1 MELKYCLVTQN
12 IASVIEDSLTDS
24 DRLPDIELA
33 SGDVTFIP
41 NVPTGSSYQIELT
54 NGQWYSVPL
63 GRIRAKII
71 NGKIFHEG
79 SPGVYLFA
87 AGSGSNPS
95 KISYNVS
102 YSNLRAGGVPFSLN
116 SFTFQAIPDEE
127 IDLTLV
133 KPIPGV
139 SPAGTI
145 RGPRGTSLEKIEV
158 DDSHLVFTTVNE
170 AGSFEMA
177 RIPISHVVEAEA
189 REAARQAA
197 ENVKAITASNLA
209 ASEEFK
215 NQANSHATRAE
226 KAADK
231 AVADAD
237 AKLNAYVENAK
248 TSATNADASDKSAA
262 AHRAAAK
269 TSETNAKSS
278 ETKAKA
284 SETKSTAEANRS
296 ETARTGSEAAQGK
309 AESAAVKAEG
319 MRDSAATHSASA
331 SRSEIAA
338 SKSASN
344 AKASETRAQE
354 LADAFDV
361 EALRAEIE
369 ARIADLVD
377 GAPDALNT
385 LREIAEL
392 ASSNKT
398 VQEQLTSAISGKAD
412 KVHTHSQS
420 QVTGLTT
427 ALGNKA
433 DKTHT
438 HETSQVVGL
447 DNALTGKADKAHTH
461 AQSDISGL
469 STSLSNKA
477 DKTHT
482 HSQSQVTGLSTA
494 LNNKADKTHTHASA
508 DITDAY
514 YFTGGSM
521 KDRIVKTYTDG
532 HIFSA
537 SDPTRG
543 EHLAR
548 KGYVDSEVAKKADTD
563 YVDEQDRKI
572 FQQDVI
578 FEGELDQTSRIFP
591 LRTSVNGKINIQVEW
606 SVTQAYVDAASS
618 SSLSLLT
625 VKLHD
630 KDGNVVTGAA
640 YNDQI
645 SGMSYTGSG
654 APGHNYYKYSN
665 PSSVGKVVTTSNT
678 ITVSPGFFISEV
690 GIYNWTRPSVPGLVV
705 RKVTISAESQTTEV
719 MGQKVN
725 RVEVYDNERAISG
738 NTSGGQLLRLNPD
751 GHVWITTASVTNA
764 HHAANKGYVDQEVAK
779 KADSSHKH
787 AISDVTGL
795 QAELDSKPTHT
806 TMNSGLNGKANKSH
820 THSQS
825 DITGLST
832 ALSGKA
838 DSTHTHTQGEVT
850 GLTAALNGK
859 AAKTHRHSTA
869 DIDVSSS
876 LTLKE
881 VLTEVTHLIGSSRA
895 WFSGKGAPPAEIY
908 MARPGDFWL
917 DEDTMELHKITG
929 V

>member
-1 MELKYCLVTQN
+1 MELKHCLVTQN
-12 IASVIEDSLTDS
+12 IASVVEDSLTDS

-102 YSNLRAGGVPFSLN
+102 YSNLRAGGIPFSLN

-133 KPIPGV
+133 KPVPGV

-145 RGPRGTSLEKIEV
+145 RGPRGTSLESIEV

-197 ENVKAITASNLA
+197 EGVAEITASNLA
-209 ASEEFK
+209 ASESFK
-215 NQANSHATRAE
+215 NQASAHADRAE
-226 KAADK
+226 TAADNT
-231 AVADAD
+231 VADA
-237 AKLNAYVENAK
+237 NAQLAGYVEDAQ
-248 TSATNADASDKSAA
+248 TSATSADASDKSAA

-284 SETKSTAEANRS
+284 SETKATTEANRS

-309 AESAAVKAEG
+309 AENAAVKAEG

-331 SRSEIAA
+331 SRSESAA

-369 ARIADLVD
+369 ARIAELVD

-398 VQEQLTSAISGKAD
+398 VQEQLTSAIAGKAD
-412 KVHTHSQS
+412 KVHTHAQS
-420 QVTGLTT
+420 QVTGLST
-427 ALGNKA
+427 ALNNKA
-433 DKTHT
+433 DKSHT

-447 DNALTGKADKAHTH
+447 DNALAGKADKSHTH
-461 AQSDISGL
+461 AQGDISGL

-482 HSQSQVTGLSTA
+482 HSQSQITGLSTA
-494 LNNKADKTHTHASA
+494 LSGKADKSHTHVSA
-508 DITDAY
+508 DITDA
-514 YFTGGSM
+514 TASATA
-521 KDRIVKTYTDG
+521 DRVVKRNRSGD
-532 HIFSA
+532 F
-537 SDPTRG
+537 
-543 EHLAR
+543 
-548 KGYVDSEVAKKADTD
+548 
-563 YVDEQDRKI
+563 
-572 FQQDVI
+572 
-578 FEGELDQTSRIFP
+578 
-591 LRTSVNGKINIQVEW
+591 SVNE
-606 SVTQAYVDAASS
+606 
-618 SSLSLLT
+618 
-625 VKLHD
+625 
-630 KDGNVVTGAA
+630 
-640 YNDQI
+640 
-645 SGMSYTGSG
+645 
-654 APGHNYYKYSN
+654 P
-665 PSSVGKVVTTSNT
+665 
-678 ITVSPGFFISEV
+678 
-690 GIYNWTRPSVPGLVV
+690 
-705 RKVTISAESQTTEV
+705 
-719 MGQKVN
+719 
-725 RVEVYDNERAISG
+725 VYDSY
-738 NTSGGQLLRLNPD
+738 P
-751 GHVWITTASVTNA
+751 
-764 HHAANKGYVDQEVAK
+764 ANKGYVDALKDTIDGQGASIIPFNSVTGRQRWADGLTETIDAEAPPGRYYFNGDGWKPGRNYDFQVDSSIKYYAAMWVKADKPGSRIYIEVRDQSGSHAIKAGNLNDAGNYLLGNYPMPTEWTLLTTDRLEFHEGVTSANINSIYFNHSNGSERDAVQMLSDIQLIPLAPHTHTSADVTDATDRLGRVSDYDTAGKLVRTNADGQLTVYTSSVTEDSSVANKNYVDIEVGK
-779 KADSSHKH
+779 KANTSHTH
-787 AISDVTGL
+787 SQSQVTGL
-795 QAELDSKPTHT
+795 T
-806 TMNSGLNGKANKSH
+806 TALSGKANKSH

-832 ALSGKA
+832 TLSGKA

-850 GLTAALNGK
+850 GLTTALNGK
-859 AAKTHRHSTA
+859 AAKSHTHTQAQISGLGTA
-869 DIDVSSS
+869 LNGKADKTYVDA
-876 LTLKE
+876 
-881 VLTEVTHLIGSSRA
+881 RPA
-895 WFSGKGAPPAEIY
+895 MFSGAGLPPSSIPGAVV
-908 MARPGDFWL
+908 GDFWL
-917 DEDTMELHKITG
+917 DLNTMELHQITG

>member
-1 MELKYCLVTQN
+1 MELKHCLVTQN

-116 SFTFQAIPDEE
+116 SFTFQAVPDGEV
-127 IDLTLV
+127 DLTLV

-145 RGPRGTSLEKIEV
+145 RGPRGTSLESIEV

-197 ENVKAITASNLA
+197 ENVAELTTSNLE
-209 ASEEFK
+209 ASENFK
-215 NQANSHATRAE
+215 NQAGAHADRAE
-226 KAADK
+226 AAADDT
-231 AVADAD
+231 VADAR
-237 AKLNAYVENAK
+237 AQLVGYVEDAQ
-248 TSATNADASDKSAA
+248 TSATSADASDKSAA

-284 SETKSTAEANRS
+284 SETKATTEANRS

-319 MRDSAATHSASA
+319 MRDSTATHSASA
-331 SRSEIAA
+331 ERSKTAA
-338 SKSASN
+338 GKSASE
-344 AKASETRAQE
+344 AKASENRAQE

-398 VQEQLTSAISGKAD
+398 VQEQLTEAIAGKAD
-412 KVHTHSQS
+412 KV
-420 QVTGLTT
+420 
-427 ALGNKA
+427 
-433 DKTHT
+433 
-438 HETSQVVGL
+438 
-447 DNALTGKADKAHTH
+447 
-461 AQSDISGL
+461 
-469 STSLSNKA
+469 
-477 DKTHT
+477 HT

-494 LNNKADKTHTHASA
+494 LNNKADKTHTHETSQVVGLDNALAGKADKAHTHAQS
-508 DITDAY
+508 DITGLSAALNGKANTSHTHTQAQVAGLSTALNGKANASHTHTTSHISDY
-514 YFTGGSM
+514 PGHVVFIGSDSYGKIPVRESDSDNLRTGS
-521 KDRIVKTYTDG
+521 
-532 HIFSA
+532 S
-537 SDPTRG
+537 PT
-543 EHLAR
+543 EPYHVTS
-548 KGYVDSEVAKKADTD
+548 KQYVDREVAKKANTSHTHTTADITN
-563 YVDEQDRKI
+563 
-572 FQQDVI
+572 FAT
-578 FEGELDQTSRIFP
+578 ELGKKANTSH
-591 LRTSVNGKINIQVEW
+591 TH
-606 SVTQAYVDAASS
+606 TQAQ
-618 SSLSLLT
+618 
-625 VKLHD
+625 
-630 KDGNVVTGAA
+630 VTGLSTAL
-640 YNDQI
+640 
-645 SGMSYTGSG
+645 SG
-654 APGHNYYKYSN
+654 
-665 PSSVGKVVTTSNT
+665 
-678 ITVSPGFFISEV
+678 
-690 GIYNWTRPSVPGLVV
+690 
-705 RKVTISAESQTTEV
+705 
-719 MGQKVN
+719 
-725 RVEVYDNERAISG
+725 
-738 NTSGGQLLRLNPD
+738 
-751 GHVWITTASVTNA
+751 
-764 HHAANKGYVDQEVAK
+764 
-779 KADSSHKH
+779 KADKSHTH

-795 QAELDSKPTHT
+795 QAELDSKPTHN
-806 TMNSGLNGKANKSH
+806 TMNSGLNGKANVSH

-832 ALSGKA
+832 TLRGKA

-850 GLTAALNGK
+850 GLTTALNAK
-859 AAKTHRHSTA
+859 ANKTYV
-869 DIDVSSS
+869 D
-876 LTLKE
+876 
-881 VLTEVTHLIGSSRA
+881 SRPA
-895 WFSGKGAPPAEIY
+895 LFSGVGAPPSSIPGAV
-908 MARPGDFWL
+908 AGDFWL
-917 DEDTMELHKITG
+917 DESTKELHKITG

>member
-1 MELKYCLVTQN
+1 MELKHCLVTQN

-116 SFTFQAIPDEE
+116 SFTFQAIPDGEV
-127 IDLTLV
+127 DLTLV
-133 KPIPGV
+133 KPVPGV

-145 RGPRGTSLEKIEV
+145 RGPRGTSLESIEV
-158 DDSHLVFTTVNE
+158 DDTHLIFTAVNE
-170 AGSFEMA
+170 AGDFEIA

-197 ENVKAITASNLA
+197 ENVAELTTSNLE
-209 ASEEFK
+209 ASENFK
-215 NQANSHATRAE
+215 NQAGAHADRAE
-226 KAADK
+226 AAADDT
-231 AVADAD
+231 VADAR
-237 AKLNAYVENAK
+237 AQLVGYVEDAQ
-248 TSATNADASDKSAA
+248 TSATSADASDKSAA

-284 SETKSTAEANRS
+284 SETKATTEANRS
-296 ETARTGSEAAQGK
+296 ETARTGSEAAQSK
-309 AESAAVKAEG
+309 AENAAVKAEG

-331 SRSEIAA
+331 ERSKTAA
-338 SKSASN
+338 GKSASE
-344 AKASETRAQE
+344 AKASENRAQE

-398 VQEQLTSAISGKAD
+398 VQEQLTEAIAGKAD

-420 QVTGLTT
+420 QVTGLST
-427 ALGNKA
+427 ALNNKA

-447 DNALTGKADKAHTH
+447 DNALAGKADKAHTH
-461 AQSDISGL
+461 AQSDITGL

-494 LNNKADKTHTHASA
+494 LSGKANTSHKHTTADITDFATEMGKKANASHTHSQSDITGLSTALSGKANTSHTHSQSQITGLSTALNGKEDKGHTHASA
-508 DITDAY
+508 DITDTTSELMSINPNRVVRTNGDGSISIHNHTI
-514 YFTGGSM
+514 TG
-521 KDRIVKTYTDG
+521 DY
-532 HIFSA
+532 SA
-537 SDPTRG
+537 
-543 EHLAR
+543 AN
-548 KGYVDSEVAKKADTD
+548 K
-563 YVDEQDRKI
+563 
-572 FQQDVI
+572 
-578 FEGELDQTSRIFP
+578 
-591 LRTSVNGKINIQVEW
+591 
-606 SVTQAYVDAASS
+606 AYVD
-618 SSLSLLT
+618 
-625 VKLHD
+625 
-630 KDGNVVTGAA
+630 GE
-640 YNDQI
+640 
-645 SGMSYTGSG
+645 
-654 APGHNYYKYSN
+654 
-665 PSSVGKVVTTSNT
+665 
-678 ITVSPGFFISEV
+678 VS
-690 GIYNWTRPSVPGLVV
+690 
-705 RKVTISAESQTTEV
+705 
-719 MGQKVN
+719 
-725 RVEVYDNERAISG
+725 
-738 NTSGGQLLRLNPD
+738 
-751 GHVWITTASVTNA
+751 
-764 HHAANKGYVDQEVAK
+764 K

-787 AISDVTGL
+787 TTSDITNFSTEMG
-795 QAELDSKPTHT
+795 K
-806 TMNSGLNGKANKSH
+806 KANKSH

-832 ALSGKA
+832 TLSGKA

-859 AAKTHRHSTA
+859 ADKTY
-869 DIDVSSS
+869 VN
-876 LTLKE
+876 
-881 VLTEVTHLIGSSRA
+881 SRPA
-895 WFSGKGAPPAEIY
+895 LFSGVGAPPSSIPGAV
-908 MARPGDFWL
+908 AGDFWL
-917 DEDTMELHKITG
+917 DESTKELHKITG

>member
-12 IASVIEDSLTDS
+12 IASVLEDSRVDD
-24 DRLPDIELA
+24 DRFPDIELV
-33 SGDVTFIP
+33 SGDVTFTP
-41 NVPTGSSYQIELT
+41 NVPNGSSYQVELI

-63 GRIRAKII
+63 GRIKAKIV
-71 NGKIFHEG
+71 NGKIFHEDDR
-79 SPGVYLFA
+79 GVYLFA

-95 KISYNVS
+95 KISYSVT
-102 YSNLRAGGVPFSLN
+102 YSNLRAGGVPVSLN
-116 SFTFQAIPDEE
+116 SFSFQAVPDGEV
-127 IDLTLV
+127 DLTRV
-133 KPIPGV
+133 MPVSGA
-139 SPAGTI
+139 SPAGTV
-145 RGPRGTSLEKIEV
+145 RGPRGTSLESIEV
-158 DDSHLVFTTVNE
+158 EDSNLVFTAVNE

-177 RIPISHVVEAEA
+177 RIPLSQVVEAEA

-197 ENVKAITASNLA
+197 ENVAEITTSNLE
-209 ASEEFK
+209 ASENFK
-215 NQANSHATRAE
+215 NQAGAHADRAE
-226 KAADK
+226 AAADK
-231 AVADAD
+231 TVADAS
-237 AKLNAYVENAK
+237 AQLAGYLEGAQTAA
-248 TSATNADASDKSAA
+248 TSADASDKSAA

-284 SETKSTAEANRS
+284 SETKATAEANRS

-331 SRSEIAA
+331 SRSESAA

-369 ARIADLVD
+369 ARIAELVD

-427 ALGNKA
+427 ALNNKS

-447 DNALTGKADKAHTH
+447 DNALTGKADKSHTH

-469 STSLSNKA
+469 STALSNKA

-482 HSQSQVTGLSTA
+482 HTQAQVTGLSTA
-494 LNNKADKTHTHASA
+494 LSGKANTSHEHTTA
-508 DITDAY
+508 DITD
-514 YFTGGSM
+514 
-521 KDRIVKTYTDG
+521 
-532 HIFSA
+532 FS
-537 SDPTRG
+537 
-543 EHLAR
+543 
-548 KGYVDSEVAKKADTD
+548 
-563 YVDEQDRKI
+563 
-572 FQQDVI
+572 
-578 FEGELDQTSRIFP
+578 
-591 LRTSVNGKINIQVEW
+591 
-606 SVTQAYVDAASS
+606 
-618 SSLSLLT
+618 
-625 VKLHD
+625 
-630 KDGNVVTGAA
+630 
-640 YNDQI
+640 
-645 SGMSYTGSG
+645 
-654 APGHNYYKYSN
+654 
-665 PSSVGKVVTTSNT
+665 
-678 ITVSPGFFISEV
+678 
-690 GIYNWTRPSVPGLVV
+690 
-705 RKVTISAESQTTEV
+705 TE
-719 MGQKVN
+719 MG
-725 RVEVYDNERAISG
+725 
-738 NTSGGQLLRLNPD
+738 
-751 GHVWITTASVTNA
+751 
-764 HHAANKGYVDQEVAK
+764 K
-779 KADSSHKH
+779 KADSSHTH
-787 AISDVTGL
+787 AQSEITGL
-795 QAELDSKPTHT
+795 STALSGKANTSHTHSQSQIT
-806 TMNSGLNGKANKSH
+806 GLSTALNGKAAKSHTHTSADISDTTSELASIRPNQVVRTNGEGAIDIHNHTITGDYSATNKAYVDGEVSKKADKSHKHTTADITNFATEMGKKANTSH

-832 ALSGKA
+832 TLSGKA

-850 GLTAALNGK
+850 GLTTALNGK

-876 LTLKE
+876 LTLKD

>member
-12 IASVIEDSLTDS
+12 IASVVEDSLTDS

-79 SPGVYLFA
+79 KPGVYLFA

-116 SFTFQAIPDEE
+116 SFAFQAVPDEE
-127 IDLTLV
+127 VDLTLV

-197 ENVKAITASNLA
+197 ENVKAITDSNLA

-231 AVADAD
+231 AVADAR
-237 AKLNAYVENAK
+237 AQLVGYVEDAQ
-248 TSATNADASDKSAA
+248 TSATSADASDKSAA
-262 AHRAAAK
+262 SHRAAAK

-284 SETKSTAEANRS
+284 SETKATTEANRS

-319 MRDSAATHSASA
+319 MRDSAAAHSASA

-447 DNALTGKADKAHTH
+447 DNALTGKADKSHTH
-461 AQSDISGL
+461 AQGDISGL
-469 STSLSNKA
+469 STALGNKA
-477 DKTHT
+477 EKTHTHSQSQITGLSTALSGKANTSHEHTTADITDFATEMGKKANSSHTHSQSDVTGLSTALSGKADSSHKHTTTDISDFATEMGKKANTSHT
-482 HSQSQVTGLSTA
+482 HSQSQVTGLSAA
-494 LNNKADKTHTHASA
+494 LGGKADKAHT
-508 DITDAY
+508 
-514 YFTGGSM
+514 
-521 KDRIVKTYTDG
+521 
-532 HIFSA
+532 
-537 SDPTRG
+537 
-543 EHLAR
+543 
-548 KGYVDSEVAKKADTD
+548 
-563 YVDEQDRKI
+563 
-572 FQQDVI
+572 
-578 FEGELDQTSRIFP
+578 
-591 LRTSVNGKINIQVEW
+591 
-606 SVTQAYVDAASS
+606 
-618 SSLSLLT
+618 
-625 VKLHD
+625 
-630 KDGNVVTGAA
+630 
-640 YNDQI
+640 
-645 SGMSYTGSG
+645 
-654 APGHNYYKYSN
+654 
-665 PSSVGKVVTTSNT
+665 
-678 ITVSPGFFISEV
+678 
-690 GIYNWTRPSVPGLVV
+690 
-705 RKVTISAESQTTEV
+705 
-719 MGQKVN
+719 
-725 RVEVYDNERAISG
+725 
-738 NTSGGQLLRLNPD
+738 
-751 GHVWITTASVTNA
+751 
-764 HHAANKGYVDQEVAK
+764 
-779 KADSSHKH
+779 H
-787 AISDVTGL
+787 AISDVTDL
-795 QAELDSKPTHT
+795 QAELDSKPTHS

-832 ALSGKA
+832 TLSGKA

-850 GLTAALNGK
+850 GLTTALNGK
-859 AAKTHRHSTA
+859 AAKTHRHSTE

-917 DEDTMELHKITG
+917 DEDTMEVHKITG

>member
-1 MELKYCLVTQN
+1 MFAVSETTLQAASNRRLDPTIERLKVELKYCLVTQN
-12 IASVIEDSLTDS
+12 IASVVEDSLTDG

-33 SGDVTFIP
+33 TGDVTFIP
-41 NVPTGSSYQIELT
+41 NVPTGGSYQIELT

-79 SPGVYLFA
+79 KPGVYLYA

-102 YSNLRAGGVPFSLN
+102 YSNLRAGGIPFSLN
-116 SFTFQAIPDEE
+116 SFTFQAVPDEE

-133 KPIPGV
+133 KPVPGV

-284 SETKSTAEANRS
+284 SETKSTTEANRS

-319 MRDSAATHSASA
+319 MRDSAATHSSSA

-494 LNNKADKTHTHASA
+494 LSGKANTSHEHTTA
-508 DITDAY
+508 DITDFA
-514 YFTGGSM
+514 TEMG
-521 KDRIVKTYTDG
+521 
-532 HIFSA
+532 
-537 SDPTRG
+537 
-543 EHLAR
+543 
-548 KGYVDSEVAKKADTD
+548 KKA
-563 YVDEQDRKI
+563 
-572 FQQDVI
+572 
-578 FEGELDQTSRIFP
+578 
-591 LRTSVNGKINIQVEW
+591 N
-606 SVTQAYVDAASS
+606 SS
-618 SSLSLLT
+618 HTHSQS
-625 VKLHD
+625 D
-630 KDGNVVTGAA
+630 VTGLSTAL
-640 YNDQI
+640 
-645 SGMSYTGSG
+645 SG
-654 APGHNYYKYSN
+654 
-665 PSSVGKVVTTSNT
+665 
-678 ITVSPGFFISEV
+678 
-690 GIYNWTRPSVPGLVV
+690 
-705 RKVTISAESQTTEV
+705 
-719 MGQKVN
+719 
-725 RVEVYDNERAISG
+725 
-738 NTSGGQLLRLNPD
+738 
-751 GHVWITTASVTNA
+751 
-764 HHAANKGYVDQEVAK
+764 

-787 AISDVTGL
+787 TTADISDFATEMGKKANTSHTHSQSQVTGLSAALGGKADKAHTHAISDVTDL
-795 QAELDSKPTHT
+795 QAELDSKPTHS

-832 ALSGKA
+832 TLSGKA

-850 GLTAALNGK
+850 GLTTALNGK
-859 AAKTHRHSTA
+859 AAKTHRHSTE

>member
-12 IASVIEDSLTDS
+12 IASVVEDSLTDS

-79 SPGVYLFA
+79 KPGVYLFA

-116 SFTFQAIPDEE
+116 SFTFQAVPDEE

-133 KPIPGV
+133 KPVPGV

-145 RGPRGTSLEKIEV
+145 RGPRGTSLESIEV

-197 ENVKAITASNLA
+197 EGVAEITASNLA
-209 ASEEFK
+209 ASESFK
-215 NQANSHATRAE
+215 NQAGAHADRAE
-226 KAADK
+226 AAADST
-231 AVADAD
+231 VADAR
-237 AKLNAYVENAK
+237 AQLVGYVEDAQ

-284 SETKSTAEANRS
+284 SETKATTEANRS
-296 ETARTGSEAAQGK
+296 ETARTGSEAAQSK
-309 AESAAVKAEG
+309 AENAAVKAEG

-331 SRSEIAA
+331 ERSKTAA
-338 SKSASN
+338 GKSASE

-398 VQEQLTSAISGKAD
+398 VQEQLTEAISGKAD
-412 KVHTHSQS
+412 KTHTHSQS
-420 QVTGLTT
+420 QVTGLST
-427 ALGNKA
+427 ALGKKA

-447 DNALTGKADKAHTH
+447 DNALAGKADKAHTH
-461 AQSDISGL
+461 SQSDISGL

-482 HSQSQVTGLSTA
+482 HSQSQITGLSTA
-494 LNNKADKTHTHASA
+494 LSGKANTSHKHTTADITDFATEMGKKANSSHTHAQGDITGLSTALSGKANTSHTHTQSQITGLSTALSGKANASHTHVSA
-508 DITDAY
+508 DITDTTN
-514 YFTGGSM
+514 FFGSELGAN
-521 KDRIVKTYTDG
+521 RVVRTHEDG
-532 HIFSA
+532 QLHS
-537 SDPTRG
+537 SRHPTAKN
-543 EHLAR
+543 HLAR
-548 KGYVDSEVAKKADTD
+548 KGYVDDEVAKKADKSHTHS
-563 YVDEQDRKI
+563 
-572 FQQDVI
+572 
-578 FEGELDQTSRIFP
+578 TS
-591 LRTSVNGKINIQVEW
+591 
-606 SVTQAYVDAASS
+606 
-618 SSLSLLT
+618 
-625 VKLHD
+625 
-630 KDGNVVTGAA
+630 
-640 YNDQI
+640 QI
-645 SGMSYTGSG
+645 SDFSIEM
-654 APGHNYYKYSN
+654 
-665 PSSVGKVVTTSNT
+665 GK
-678 ITVSPGFFISEV
+678 
-690 GIYNWTRPSVPGLVV
+690 
-705 RKVTISAESQTTEV
+705 
-719 MGQKVN
+719 
-725 RVEVYDNERAISG
+725 
-738 NTSGGQLLRLNPD
+738 
-751 GHVWITTASVTNA
+751 
-764 HHAANKGYVDQEVAK
+764 
-779 KADSSHKH
+779 
-787 AISDVTGL
+787 
-795 QAELDSKPTHT
+795 
-806 TMNSGLNGKANKSH
+806 KANKSH
-820 THSQS
+820 THSQN

-832 ALSGKA
+832 TLSGKA

-850 GLTAALNGK
+850 GLTTALNGK
-859 AAKTHRHSTA
+859 AAKSHTHTTSQISGLGTA
-869 DIDVSSS
+869 LNGKADKTYVD
-876 LTLKE
+876 
-881 VLTEVTHLIGSSRA
+881 SRPA
-895 WFSGKGAPPAEIY
+895 LFSGVGAPPSSISGAV
-908 MARPGDFWL
+908 AGDFWL
-917 DEDTMELHKITG
+917 DTDTMELHKITG

>member
-12 IASVIEDSLTDS
+12 IASVVEDSLTDS

-41 NVPTGSSYQIELT
+41 NVPTGGSYQIELT

-63 GRIRAKII
+63 GRIRAKIV
-71 NGKIFHEG
+71 NGKIYHEG
-79 SPGVYLFA
+79 KPGVYLFA

-102 YSNLRAGGVPFSLN
+102 YSNLRAGGIPFSLN

-133 KPIPGV
+133 KPVPGV

-145 RGPRGTSLEKIEV
+145 RGPRGTSLESIEV

-177 RIPISHVVEAEA
+177 RIPIGHVVEAEA

-197 ENVKAITASNLA
+197 EGVAEITASNLA
-209 ASEEFK
+209 ASESFK
-215 NQANSHATRAE
+215 NQADSHATRAE
-226 KAADK
+226 EAADNT
-231 AVADAD
+231 VADAS
-237 AKLNAYVENAK
+237 AQLEGYVKSAQ
-248 TSATNADASDKSAA
+248 TSATSADSSDKSAA
-262 AHRAAAK
+262 EHKAAAK

-284 SETKSTAEANRS
+284 SETKATTEANRS
-296 ETARTGSEAAQGK
+296 ETARTGAEAARTG
-309 AESAAVKAEG
+309 AENAAVEAEG

-331 SRSEIAA
+331 SRSESAA

-361 EALRAEIE
+361 AALRAEIE
-369 ARIADLVD
+369 ARIAELVD

-398 VQEQLTSAISGKAD
+398 VQEQLTSAIAGKAD
-412 KVHTHSQS
+412 KVHTHAQDDI
-420 QVTGLTT
+420 TGLATS
-427 ALGNKA
+427 LSGKA

-494 LNNKADKTHTHASA
+494 LSGKANTSHEHTTA
-508 DITDAY
+508 DITD
-514 YFTGGSM
+514 
-521 KDRIVKTYTDG
+521 
-532 HIFSA
+532 FS
-537 SDPTRG
+537 
-543 EHLAR
+543 
-548 KGYVDSEVAKKADTD
+548 
-563 YVDEQDRKI
+563 
-572 FQQDVI
+572 
-578 FEGELDQTSRIFP
+578 
-591 LRTSVNGKINIQVEW
+591 
-606 SVTQAYVDAASS
+606 
-618 SSLSLLT
+618 
-625 VKLHD
+625 
-630 KDGNVVTGAA
+630 
-640 YNDQI
+640 
-645 SGMSYTGSG
+645 
-654 APGHNYYKYSN
+654 
-665 PSSVGKVVTTSNT
+665 
-678 ITVSPGFFISEV
+678 
-690 GIYNWTRPSVPGLVV
+690 
-705 RKVTISAESQTTEV
+705 TE
-719 MGQKVN
+719 M
-725 RVEVYDNERAISG
+725 D
-738 NTSGGQLLRLNPD
+738 
-751 GHVWITTASVTNA
+751 
-764 HHAANKGYVDQEVAK
+764 K
-779 KADSSHKH
+779 KADSSHTHAQSDITGLSTALSGKADSSHKHTTADITDFATELGKKANTSHTHSQSQITGLSTALNGKAAKSHTH

-795 QAELDSKPTHT
+795 QAELDSKPTHN
-806 TMNSGLNGKANKSH
+806 TMNSGLNGKADKSH

-825 DITGLST
+825 DITGLSMT
-832 ALSGKA
+832 LSGKA

-850 GLTAALNGK
+850 GLTTALNGK
-859 AAKTHRHSTA
+859 AAKTHRHSA
-869 DIDVSSS
+869 KEIDVSASH
-876 LTLKE
+876 TLQDTLAE
-881 VLTEVTHLIGSSRA
+881 ITSVVGTSRA
-895 WFSGKGAPPAEIY
+895 WFSGPGEPPADIY
-908 MARPGDFWL
+908 GARPGDFWL
-917 DEDTMELHKITG
+917 NEDTMELHKITG

>member
-12 IASVIEDSLTDS
+12 IASVVEDSLTDS

-63 GRIRAKII
+63 GRIKAKII
-71 NGKIFHEG
+71 NGKIYHEG
-79 SPGVYLFA
+79 KPGVYLYA

-102 YSNLRAGGVPFSLN
+102 YSNLRAGGIPFSLN
-116 SFTFQAIPDEE
+116 SFTFQAVPDGEV
-127 IDLTLV
+127 DLTLV

-197 ENVKAITASNLA
+197 ENVKTITASNLA

-269 TSETNAKSS
+269 TSATNAKTS

-284 SETKSTAEANRS
+284 SETKATTEANRS

-331 SRSEIAA
+331 SRSESAA

-361 EALRAEIE
+361 AALRAEIE
-369 ARIADLVD
+369 ARIAELVD

-398 VQEQLTSAISGKAD
+398 VQEQLTSAIAGKAD

-427 ALGNKA
+427 ALSGKA
-433 DKTHT
+433 DKSHT

-494 LNNKADKTHTHASA
+494 LSGKANTSHEHTTA
-508 DITDAY
+508 DITDFA
-514 YFTGGSM
+514 TEMG
-521 KDRIVKTYTDG
+521 
-532 HIFSA
+532 
-537 SDPTRG
+537 
-543 EHLAR
+543 
-548 KGYVDSEVAKKADTD
+548 KKA
-563 YVDEQDRKI
+563 
-572 FQQDVI
+572 
-578 FEGELDQTSRIFP
+578 
-591 LRTSVNGKINIQVEW
+591 N
-606 SVTQAYVDAASS
+606 SS
-618 SSLSLLT
+618 HTHAQSDITGLSTAL
-625 VKLHD
+625 
-630 KDGNVVTGAA
+630 
-640 YNDQI
+640 
-645 SGMSYTGSG
+645 SG
-654 APGHNYYKYSN
+654 
-665 PSSVGKVVTTSNT
+665 
-678 ITVSPGFFISEV
+678 
-690 GIYNWTRPSVPGLVV
+690 
-705 RKVTISAESQTTEV
+705 
-719 MGQKVN
+719 
-725 RVEVYDNERAISG
+725 
-738 NTSGGQLLRLNPD
+738 
-751 GHVWITTASVTNA
+751 
-764 HHAANKGYVDQEVAK
+764 

-787 AISDVTGL
+787 TTTDISDFATEMGKKANTSHTHSQSQVTGL
-795 QAELDSKPTHT
+795 STALSGKAAKSHTHVGADITDTTTWVNHADHPNKIPRTRNDGYLHGGDPTEGSHVAIKSYVDGEVSK
-806 TMNSGLNGKANKSH
+806 KANKSH

-832 ALSGKA
+832 TLSGKA

-850 GLTAALNGK
+850 GLTTALNGK
-859 AAKTHRHSTA
+859 AAKSHTHTTSQISGLGTA
-869 DIDVSSS
+869 LNGKADKTYVD
-876 LTLKE
+876 
-881 VLTEVTHLIGSSRA
+881 SRPA
-895 WFSGKGAPPAEIY
+895 LFSGVGAPPSSIAG
-908 MARPGDFWL
+908 AVAGDFWL
-917 DEDTMELHKITG
+917 DTSTMELHKITG

>member
-12 IASVIEDSLTDS
+12 IASVVEDSLTDG

-33 SGDVTFIP
+33 TGDVTFIP
-41 NVPTGSSYQIELT
+41 NVPTGGSYQIELT

-79 SPGVYLFA
+79 KPGVYLYA

-116 SFTFQAIPDEE
+116 SFTFQAVPNEE

-133 KPIPGV
+133 KPVPGV

-145 RGPRGTSLEKIEV
+145 RGPRGTSLESIEV

-197 ENVKAITASNLA
+197 EGVATITASNLA
-209 ASEEFK
+209 ASESFK
-215 NQANSHATRAE
+215 NQAGAHADRAE
-226 KAADK
+226 TAANK
-231 AVADAD
+231 TVADA
-237 AKLNAYVENAK
+237 NAQLAGYLEGAQTAA
-248 TSATNADASDKSAA
+248 TSADASDESAA
-262 AHRAAAK
+262 AHKAAAK
-269 TSETNAKSS
+269 TSATNAKSS

-284 SETKSTAEANRS
+284 SETKATTEANRS

-331 SRSEIAA
+331 SRSESAA

-344 AKASETRAQE
+344 AKASENRAQE

-361 EALRAEIE
+361 ESLRAEIE

-398 VQEQLTSAISGKAD
+398 VQEQLTEAIAG
-412 KVHTHSQS
+412 
-420 QVTGLTT
+420 
-427 ALGNKA
+427 
-433 DKTHT
+433 
-438 HETSQVVGL
+438 
-447 DNALTGKADKAHTH
+447 
-461 AQSDISGL
+461 
-469 STSLSNKA
+469 KA

-494 LNNKADKTHTHASA
+494 LNNKADKTHTHETSQVVGLDNALAGKADKAHTHAQS
-508 DITDAY
+508 DITGLSTAL
-514 YFTGGSM
+514 GN
-521 KDRIVKTYTDG
+521 
-532 HIFSA
+532 
-537 SDPTRG
+537 
-543 EHLAR
+543 
-548 KGYVDSEVAKKADTD
+548 KADKTH
-563 YVDEQDRKI
+563 
-572 FQQDVI
+572 
-578 FEGELDQTSRIFP
+578 TH
-591 LRTSVNGKINIQVEW
+591 
-606 SVTQAYVDAASS
+606 TQAQ
-618 SSLSLLT
+618 
-625 VKLHD
+625 
-630 KDGNVVTGAA
+630 VTGLSTAL
-640 YNDQI
+640 
-645 SGMSYTGSG
+645 SGKADKSHT
-654 APGHNYYKYSN
+654 H
-665 PSSVGKVVTTSNT
+665 TTSD
-678 ITVSPGFFISEV
+678 IADF
-690 GIYNWTRPSVPGLVV
+690 
-705 RKVTISAESQTTEV
+705 ATE
-719 MGQKVN
+719 MG
-725 RVEVYDNERAISG
+725 
-738 NTSGGQLLRLNPD
+738 
-751 GHVWITTASVTNA
+751 
-764 HHAANKGYVDQEVAK
+764 K
-779 KADSSHKH
+779 KADSSHTHAQSEITGLSTALSGKANTSH
-787 AISDVTGL
+787 THSQSQITGLSTALNGKAAKSHTHASADISDTTSELMSTNPNRVVRTNADGAISIHNHTITGDYSAANKAYVDGEVAKKANSL
-795 QAELDSKPTHT
+795 HKHT
-806 TMNSGLNGKANKSH
+806 TADITNFSTEMGKKANKSH

-832 ALSGKA
+832 TLSGKA

-850 GLTAALNGK
+850 GLTTALNGK
-859 AAKTHRHSTA
+859 AAKTHRHSTE

-881 VLTEVTHLIGSSRA
+881 VLTDVTHLVGSSIS

-908 MARPGDFWL
+908 MARPGDLWL
-917 DEDTMELHKITG
+917 DEDTMEVHKITG

>member
-1 MELKYCLVTQN
+1 MELKHCLVTQN

-116 SFTFQAIPDEE
+116 SFTFQAVPDEE

-133 KPIPGV
+133 KPVPGV

-145 RGPRGTSLEKIEV
+145 RGPRGTSLESIEV

-262 AHRAAAK
+262 SHRAAAK

-284 SETKSTAEANRS
+284 SETKATTEANRS

-398 VQEQLTSAISGKAD
+398 VQEQLTSAIAGKAD

-427 ALGNKA
+427 ALSNKA
-433 DKTHT
+433 DKSHT

-461 AQSDISGL
+461 AQSDITGL

-482 HSQSQVTGLSTA
+482 HAQSDITGLSTA
-494 LNNKADKTHTHASA
+494 LSGKANTSHEHTTA
-508 DITDAY
+508 DITDFA
-514 YFTGGSM
+514 TEMG
-521 KDRIVKTYTDG
+521 
-532 HIFSA
+532 
-537 SDPTRG
+537 
-543 EHLAR
+543 
-548 KGYVDSEVAKKADTD
+548 KKAD
-563 YVDEQDRKI
+563 
-572 FQQDVI
+572 
-578 FEGELDQTSRIFP
+578 
-591 LRTSVNGKINIQVEW
+591 
-606 SVTQAYVDAASS
+606 SS
-618 SSLSLLT
+618 HTHAQSDITGLSTAL
-625 VKLHD
+625 
-630 KDGNVVTGAA
+630 
-640 YNDQI
+640 
-645 SGMSYTGSG
+645 SG
-654 APGHNYYKYSN
+654 
-665 PSSVGKVVTTSNT
+665 
-678 ITVSPGFFISEV
+678 
-690 GIYNWTRPSVPGLVV
+690 
-705 RKVTISAESQTTEV
+705 
-719 MGQKVN
+719 
-725 RVEVYDNERAISG
+725 
-738 NTSGGQLLRLNPD
+738 
-751 GHVWITTASVTNA
+751 
-764 HHAANKGYVDQEVAK
+764 

-787 AISDVTGL
+787 TTTDISDFATEMSKKANTSHTHTQAQVTGLSAALGGKADKAHTHAISDVTDL
-795 QAELDSKPTHT
+795 QAELDSKPTHS

-820 THSQS
+820 THAQS

-832 ALSGKA
+832 TLGGKA

-850 GLTAALNGK
+850 GLTTALNGK

>member
-12 IASVIEDSLTDS
+12 IASVVEDSLTDS

-63 GRIRAKII
+63 GRIRAKIT

-79 SPGVYLFA
+79 KPGVYLFA

-95 KISYNVS
+95 KISYSVS

-116 SFTFQAIPDEE
+116 SFTFQAVPDEE
-127 IDLTLV
+127 VDLTLV

-197 ENVKAITASNLA
+197 ENVAELTTSNLE
-209 ASEEFK
+209 ASENFK
-215 NQANSHATRAE
+215 NQAGAHADRAE
-226 KAADK
+226 AAADDT
-231 AVADAD
+231 VADAR
-237 AKLNAYVENAK
+237 AQLVGYVEDAQ
-248 TSATNADASDKSAA
+248 TSATSADASDKSAA

-284 SETKSTAEANRS
+284 SETKATTEANRS
-296 ETARTGSEAAQGK
+296 ETARTGSEAAQSK
-309 AESAAVKAEG
+309 AENAAVKAEG

-331 SRSEIAA
+331 ERSKTAA
-338 SKSASN
+338 GKSASE
-344 AKASETRAQE
+344 AKASENRAQE

-398 VQEQLTSAISGKAD
+398 VQEQLTEAIAGKAD

-420 QVTGLTT
+420 QVTGLSA
-427 ALGNKA
+427 ALNNKA

-494 LNNKADKTHTHASA
+494 LSGKANTSHKHTTA
-508 DITDAY
+508 DITNFA
-514 YFTGGSM
+514 TEMG
-521 KDRIVKTYTDG
+521 
-532 HIFSA
+532 
-537 SDPTRG
+537 
-543 EHLAR
+543 
-548 KGYVDSEVAKKADTD
+548 KKA
-563 YVDEQDRKI
+563 
-572 FQQDVI
+572 
-578 FEGELDQTSRIFP
+578 
-591 LRTSVNGKINIQVEW
+591 N
-606 SVTQAYVDAASS
+606 ASH
-618 SSLSLLT
+618 T
-625 VKLHD
+625 H
-630 KDGNVVTGAA
+630 
-640 YNDQI
+640 
-645 SGMSYTGSG
+645 
-654 APGHNYYKYSN
+654 
-665 PSSVGKVVTTSNT
+665 
-678 ITVSPGFFISEV
+678 
-690 GIYNWTRPSVPGLVV
+690 
-705 RKVTISAESQTTEV
+705 SQ
-719 MGQKVN
+719 
-725 RVEVYDNERAISG
+725 
-738 NTSGGQLLRLNPD
+738 
-751 GHVWITTASVTNA
+751 
-764 HHAANKGYVDQEVAK
+764 
-779 KADSSHKH
+779 
-787 AISDVTGL
+787 SDITGL
-795 QAELDSKPTHT
+795 STALS
-806 TMNSGLNGKANKSH
+806 GKANKSH

-832 ALSGKA
+832 ALDGKADKAHTHNLATLPGRISNEQAPDVTIIGNGVDLNTYETTGVFAQNMNAYAAAGTNYPVDRAGLLVVAQSSGMTYQTYTVYSSGAMYYRGKYTQKWGSWKEVSTEGHTHSQSQVSGLSTALSGKANKSHTHSQSDITGLSTTLRGKA

-859 AAKTHRHSTA
+859 ADKTY
-869 DIDVSSS
+869 VN
-876 LTLKE
+876 
-881 VLTEVTHLIGSSRA
+881 SRPA
-895 WFSGKGAPPAEIY
+895 LFSGVGAPPSSISGAVV
-908 MARPGDFWL
+908 GDFWL
-917 DEDTMELHKITG
+917 DTSTMELHKITG

>member
-1 MELKYCLVTQN
+1 MFAVSETTLQAASNRRLDPTIERLKVELKYCLVTQN
-12 IASVIEDSLTDS
+12 IASVVEDSLTDG

-33 SGDVTFIP
+33 TGDVTFIP
-41 NVPTGSSYQIELT
+41 NVPTGGSYQIELT

-79 SPGVYLFA
+79 KPGVYLYA

-102 YSNLRAGGVPFSLN
+102 YSNLRAGGIPFSLN
-116 SFTFQAIPDEE
+116 SFTFQAVPDEE

-133 KPIPGV
+133 KPVPGV

-284 SETKSTAEANRS
+284 SETKSTTEANRS

-319 MRDSAATHSASA
+319 MRDSAATHSSSA

-494 LNNKADKTHTHASA
+494 LSGKANTSHEHTTA
-508 DITDAY
+508 DITDFA
-514 YFTGGSM
+514 TEMG
-521 KDRIVKTYTDG
+521 
-532 HIFSA
+532 
-537 SDPTRG
+537 
-543 EHLAR
+543 
-548 KGYVDSEVAKKADTD
+548 KKA
-563 YVDEQDRKI
+563 
-572 FQQDVI
+572 
-578 FEGELDQTSRIFP
+578 
-591 LRTSVNGKINIQVEW
+591 N
-606 SVTQAYVDAASS
+606 SS
-618 SSLSLLT
+618 HTHSQS
-625 VKLHD
+625 D
-630 KDGNVVTGAA
+630 VTGLSTAL
-640 YNDQI
+640 
-645 SGMSYTGSG
+645 SG
-654 APGHNYYKYSN
+654 
-665 PSSVGKVVTTSNT
+665 
-678 ITVSPGFFISEV
+678 
-690 GIYNWTRPSVPGLVV
+690 
-705 RKVTISAESQTTEV
+705 
-719 MGQKVN
+719 
-725 RVEVYDNERAISG
+725 
-738 NTSGGQLLRLNPD
+738 
-751 GHVWITTASVTNA
+751 
-764 HHAANKGYVDQEVAK
+764 

-787 AISDVTGL
+787 TTADISDFATEMGKKANTSHTHSQSQVTGLSAALGGKADKAHTHAISDVTDL
-795 QAELDSKPTHT
+795 QAELDSKPTHS

-832 ALSGKA
+832 TLSGKA

-850 GLTAALNGK
+850 GLTTALNGK